1 MIEMSIGRRSVNTVF
16 DLLGSK
22 ENDLTYSVGWAMKN
36 VPAFTEGFLK
46 DVFGGHPGEVLS
58 INLQQADPDGITDI
72 EVLTSRAH
80 LIIEAKRGW
89 VLPTDSQLKR
99 YAPRLD
105 ATKLPLRKLLAL
117 TECSAD
123 YASRHL
129 PSEIG
134 GITVD
139 HRSWAQLMAHASVA
153 EHGVGSHQ
161 ERHLAQELVRY
172 LKGATSMQD
181 PASNIAY
188 CVALGADYPEGW
200 PLTPRQ
206 VLESGI
212 YFHPFGWGHGWPKT
226 PANFLAFR
234 WDGQLRD
241 ARHVESTI
249 VVDDLHDEVP
259 AIPSVRNLD
268 RPHLVYRLGPSIPFA
283 PLPAGVRSDG
293 RKISYRNTRFWV
305 ALDLILTSATM
316 QEAIN
321 QTKVRL
327 GVSGV

>member
-1 MIEMSIGRRSVNTVF
+1 MIEMSIGRRSVQTVF

-22 ENDLTYSVGWAMKN
+22 ENDLTYSIGWAMKN
-36 VPAFTEGFLK
+36 VPAFTERFLE
-46 DVFGGHPGEVLS
+46 DVFGDDPGDVVS
-58 INLQQADPDGITDI
+58 INLQQVDSGGITDI
-72 EVLTSRAH
+72 EILTNRAH

-89 VLPTDSQLKR
+89 VLPADAQLGR
-99 YAPRLD
+99 YAPRLG
-105 ATKLPLRKLLAL
+105 ATKLPLRRLLAL
-117 TECSAD
+117 TECSAE

-134 GITVD
+134 GIKVD
-139 HRSWAQLMAHASVA
+139 HRSWPELIVHASGA

-181 PASNIAY
+181 PTSNLAY
-188 CVALGADYPEGW
+188 CVALGAEYQEEW
-200 PLTPRQ
+200 PFTPRQ
-206 VLESGI
+206 VLDTGI

-259 AIPSVRNLD
+259 MVPSVRNLD
-268 RPHLVYRLGPSIPFA
+268 RPFLVYRLGPSIPFT

-305 ALDLILTSATM
+305 ALDLILTSSSM

-321 QTKVRL
+321 KTKTRSETT
-327 GVSGV
+327 GA